1 MSKFLHCTSM
11 NIVVR
16 TLPQVLFAT
25 HLYSVWY
32 LVILVMF
39 NSFPVVIWP
48 LSTFSQKTVK
58 GGVPVVTLHSFVT
71 SLPSFTVA
79 FCTCS
84 TAGGTGREKSEGVI
98 GIFLI
103 TKATS
108 IASIRI
114 ISPTPIMTRR
124 MAIAIYCDGMNPT
137 LTHTK
142 SDILTKKC
150 GSSTQCNGSF
160 PTWGLLLYGPGAQL
174 KFLFILRKK
183 IWYQF
188 STNFCQA
195 LPIF

>member
-48 LSTFSQKTVK
+48 LLTFSQKTIK

-98 GIFLI
+98 FNNKSNINCINKGNIPHANYDTKNGDRNILWRNEPNIDARQERHINKEVWLIYPVQWFNSYVMTSSLWAGCSNQIFV
-103 TKATS
+103 
-108 IASIRI
+108 
-114 ISPTPIMTRR
+114 
-124 MAIAIYCDGMNPT
+124 Y
-137 LTHTK
+137 
-142 SDILTKKC
+142 
-150 GSSTQCNGSF
+150 F
-160 PTWGLLLYGPGAQL
+160 AQ
-174 KFLFILRKK
+174 K